1 MRATDECASAG
12 LLVPTSPAARSLRKK
27 TPALEGTCLPDIGFA
42 PINSLMQGSK
52 FMDNQTTNKAG
63 NDDELREQLS
73 VLKADLTELSETVQ
87 RQAKAGLSQAQ
98 DIAGEKLED
107 LEAQIRRKPITSA
120 AIAAGVG
127 FLIGAILSR

>member
-1 MRATDECASAG
+1 
-12 LLVPTSPAARSLRKK
+12 
-27 TPALEGTCLPDIGFA
+27 
-42 PINSLMQGSK
+42 
-52 FMDNQTTNKAG
+52 MDNQTTNKAG

-98 DIAGEKLED
+98 DLAGEKLED

>member
-1 MRATDECASAG
+1 
-12 LLVPTSPAARSLRKK
+12 
-27 TPALEGTCLPDIGFA
+27 
-42 PINSLMQGSK
+42 
-52 FMDNQTTNKAG
+52 MDNQTTNKGG
-63 NDDELREQLS
+63 NEELREQLS

-87 RQAKAGLSQAQ
+87 RQAKAGLNQAQ
-98 DIAGEKLED
+98 GIAEEKFED

>member
-1 MRATDECASAG
+1 
-12 LLVPTSPAARSLRKK
+12 
-27 TPALEGTCLPDIGFA
+27 
-42 PINSLMQGSK
+42 
-52 FMDNQTTNKAG
+52 MDNQTTNKAG
-63 NDDELREQLS
+63 NEDELREQLS

-87 RQAKAGLSQAQ
+87 RQAKAGLHQAQ
-98 DIAGEKLED
+98 DMAEEKLED